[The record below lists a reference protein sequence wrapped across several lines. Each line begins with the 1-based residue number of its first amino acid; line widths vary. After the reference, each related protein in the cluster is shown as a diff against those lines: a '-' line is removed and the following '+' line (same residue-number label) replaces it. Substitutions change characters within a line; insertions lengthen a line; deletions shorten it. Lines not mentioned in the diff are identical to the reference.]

1 MYLSEAISNITENI
15 KNVIFM
21 MSFLV
26 IGFTGITLTDS
37 MIYSTSLQAQNEL
50 NVNGNNILSIEFN
63 KVHSG
68 RKIQKIFNGMNYK
81 LSMSR
86 ELFLNIGASPF
97 SDSVSKVIGVDEY
110 KLKGMTYESIDR
122 FSGNVVVISD
132 ESMLRDNV
140 FVNAVPFKVIGKIK
154 NKRTDFLDSLGIS
167 TAKIK
172 SSYVIPLKT
181 VQRLALDDYIS
192 SVDLIKQNEITQED
206 IVIVKKL
213 LLKND
218 IDDYTIHSVL
228 DAKKTVENV
237 FDRFSVLINSVYI
250 LLTGMVVIIVMVS
263 CRKIFQSRSIEFALK
278 VIHGIDKKT
287 ITRIVIIEVLL
298 LILASSLLATIVT
311 TILIHIISKVF
322 AMDMHIR
329 LFMIS
334 ISFIIVMI
342 SCYTISV
349 FSGKQFFNI
358 NPVSL
363 IKKNSL

>member
-1 MYLSEAISNITENI
+1 MYLSEAIYNITENF

-37 MIYSTSLQAQNEL
+37 LIYSTSLQAQNEL
-50 NVNGNNILSIEFN
+50 NVNGNNTLSIKFN
-63 KVHSG
+63 KAHSG

-81 LSMSR
+81 LAMSR
-86 ELFLNIGASPF
+86 ELFFNIDISPF
-97 SDSVSKVIGVDEY
+97 SDNVSKIIGVDEY
-110 KLKGMTYESIDR
+110 KLKDMTYEAIDR

-132 ESMLRDNV
+132 ELLIRDNV

-167 TAKIK
+167 TNKIN
-172 SSYVIPLKT
+172 SNYVIPLKT
-181 VQRLALDDYIS
+181 MHRLVLDDYITG
-192 SVDLIKQNEITQED
+192 VDLIKQNEITQED
-206 IVIVKKL
+206 ITIVKKL
-213 LLKND
+213 LLNNN

-237 FDRFSVLINSVYI
+237 FDRFSVLTNSVYI

-263 CRKIFQSRSIEFALK
+263 CRRIFQSRTIEFALK

-287 ITRIVIIEVLL
+287 IIRIVIIEVLL
-298 LILASSLLATIVT
+298 LTLTSTLLATIVT
-311 TILIHIISKVF
+311 AILIHILSKMF
-322 AMDMHIR
+322 EMDMHIR

-334 ISFIIVMI
+334 ISFMIVMI